1 MNNFN
6 NWDDFFKTIDFT
18 FYRTSQIQ
26 TKYIDMIAKYSKN
39 FSFPKLLEIA
49 GGSGYTSIVL
59 SDLLKKT
66 NPKVIYSDLSEKLV
80 LEVKEKF
87 NTDKIEF
94 SVQDSNN
101 LSFNNKSIDI
111 IFHQG
116 FLEHFDDNQIIKFLK
131 EQARVAEYIIFD
143 VPNSRRWNKN
153 QEFGNERFLSHKE
166 WQNLVKKAGLNIYEV
181 TARRFSNT
189 WKKFMPVALVESN
202 LFHNLFGESTI
213 IVCGAK

>member
-26 TKYIDMIAKYSKN
+26 TKYIDIIAKKSKEFHN
-39 FSFPKLLEIA
+39 PKLLEIA
-49 GGSGYTSIVL
+49 GGSGYTSVVL
-59 SDLLKKT
+59 ADLLKKS
-66 NPKVIYSDLSEKLV
+66 NIKIIYSDLSEKLV
-80 LEVKEKF
+80 AEVRKKF
-87 NTDKIEF
+87 NTNKIEF

-101 LSFNNKSIDI
+101 LSFNNNSVDI

-131 EQARVAEYIIFD
+131 EQARVAKYIIFD

-166 WQNLVKKAGLNIYEV
+166 WQNLVKKAGLTIHEV
-181 TARRFSNT
+181 TARRFSNS
-189 WKKFMPVALVESN
+189 WKKFMPIALVESN

-213 IVCGAK
+213 IVCGIK